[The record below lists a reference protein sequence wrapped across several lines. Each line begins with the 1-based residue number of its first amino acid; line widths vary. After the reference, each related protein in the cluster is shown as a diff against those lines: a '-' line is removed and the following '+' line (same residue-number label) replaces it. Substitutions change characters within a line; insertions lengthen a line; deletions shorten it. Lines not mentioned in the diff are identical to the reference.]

1 MTGVMLDTWFYTYL
15 HTKLRRVCILFLQN
29 RSRVEECPV
38 RRENQPEIGGWG
50 GLVDAPT

>member
-1 MTGVMLDTWFYTYL
+1 MVLYVFAHQITP
-15 HTKLRRVCILFLQN
+15 RVHFILQN